1 MRALPYWGVIDDLAR
16 TNGQCAMLLATPI
29 RVDTSQYLSTTATG
43 RVRVRSALS
52 RLHPFGCMLQLAHRA
67 HSPRLAVAMKIN
79 RPENQ
84 SIKPDG
90 ENRLG
95 AYILGAAAIVLLV
108 IAAIGF
114 LRLFAT

>member
-1 MRALPYWGVIDDLAR
+1 MRALPYWGAIDDLAR
-16 TNGQCAMLLATPI
+16 INGQCATVLVTPI
-29 RVDTSQYLSTTATG
+29 RVD
-43 RVRVRSALS
+43 
-52 RLHPFGCMLQLAHRA
+52 GC
-67 HSPRLAVAMKIN
+67 AVLVN
-79 RPENQ
+79 NGNGPGT
-84 SIKPDG
+84 KPDG